1 MGSGQRRARRVAMGW
16 LAVLG
21 VAGIAAP
28 TVDALGDIH
37 EAPVDAAPPG
47 CSAARITVDYD
58 VEHLADVGGQ
68 AVTGLRLTGV
78 PDECEGVGLRV
89 ALLAADGRLVA
100 DVPAP
105 GGGPTR
111 SVELAAPVLASEV
124 DAATLVMGDLA
135 AG

>member
-1 MGSGQRRARRVAMGW
+1 MGSGQRRARRVAVGW

-21 VAGIAAP
+21 IAGLAAP
-28 TVDALGDIH
+28 TVDALG
-37 EAPVDAAPPG
+37 EGGESPVDAAPPG
-47 CSAARITVDYD
+47 CSAARIAVDYD
-58 VEHLADVGGQ
+58 VEHVADMGAQ
-68 AVTGLRLTGV
+68 AVTALRLTGV
-78 PDECEGVGLRV
+78 PAECEGVGLRV

-111 SVELAAPVLASEV
+111 SAGLAEPVLASEV
-124 DAATLVMGDLA
+124 AAVSLVIGDLA